1 MFFFDKH
8 VLQILFKNNSVY
20 QLLSMLVP
28 AQFMWMFL
36 IWLKKHGFISGN
48 TNVWITFPHVSNAI
62 KQINI
67 EGSILIWPLY
77 CPPRPGGDIR
87 IIANT
92 IWEIISNNANPKKV
106 ATIDERIDLIF
117 AGIPARSNELLK

>member
-36 IWLKKHGFISGN
+36 IWLKN
-48 TNVWITFPHVSNAI
+48 YMDLTNVWITFPHVSNAI

-67 EGSILIWPLY
+67 EG
-77 CPPRPGGDIR
+77 R
-87 IIANT
+87 
-92 IWEIISNNANPKKV
+92 
-106 ATIDERIDLIF
+106 
-117 AGIPARSNELLK
+117 